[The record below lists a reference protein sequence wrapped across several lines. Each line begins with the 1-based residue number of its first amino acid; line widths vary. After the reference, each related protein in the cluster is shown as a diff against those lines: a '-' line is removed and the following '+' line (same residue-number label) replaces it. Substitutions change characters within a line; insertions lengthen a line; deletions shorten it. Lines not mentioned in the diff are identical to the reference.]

1 MPYPEKFQGIGI
13 SNARD
18 WKHPTLVSFEPK
30 LFGDHDVDIEIE
42 VCGICGSD
50 FHIAAGNWGPVPEN
64 QVLGHEIIGRV
75 VKVGPKC
82 HTGIKI
88 GDRVGVGAQALA
100 CLQCERCKSDN
111 EQYCTNDHVLTMWTP
126 YKDGYIAQGGF
137 ASHVRLHEHFA
148 IQIPENIPSPLAAP
162 LLCGG
167 ITVFSP
173 LLRNGC
179 GPGKK
184 VGIVGIGGIGHMGIL
199 LAKAMGA
206 EVYAFSRDHSKRK
219 DCTKLGANRYIATL
233 EDKSWTEQYSNTL
246 DLLVICSSSLSEV
259 NFDNFVKVM
268 KIGSSIVSIAAPE
281 ANEKLVLQPLGLMGI
296 SISSSAI
303 GSRKEIEQLLKL
315 VSEKNVKIWVEELPI
330 SEEGV
335 HQAFT
340 RMERGDVK
348 YRFALVDYD
357 KEFHK

>member
-1 MPYPEKFQGIGI
+1 
-13 SNARD
+13 
-18 WKHPTLVSFEPK
+18 
-30 LFGDHDVDIEIE
+30 
-42 VCGICGSD
+42 
-50 FHIAAGNWGPVPEN
+50 
-64 QVLGHEIIGRV
+64 
-75 VKVGPKC
+75 
-82 HTGIKI
+82 
-88 GDRVGVGAQALA
+88 
-100 CLQCERCKSDN
+100 
-111 EQYCTNDHVLTMWTP
+111 MWTP